1 MTFQFGISTQ
11 KDKMT
16 FQFGDSEQK
25 IGVLTF
31 QFGDSVQILKNA
43 SIDKKN

>member
-1 MTFQFGISTQ
+1 MQ
-11 KDKMT
+11 KDKIT

-31 QFGDSVQILKNA
+31 QFGDSEQILENK